1 MNMDAE
7 TLTLVQSKEPPLETL
22 AAVADHAAALGH
34 LADWDRVGVL
44 CDDGPEAVLLVAVDD
59 DRVVGVSRFCLGV
72 DESVSAVV
80 SYCSDDSD
88 GTVDY
93 RVWQGESLSS
103 AQITSLSA
111 LTEVWQWSSEQ
122 SASLNVDELAELFR
136 RLEDGTRQKGRG
148 KAITKSVS
156 QQVCFD
162 AHGRCM
168 FEGCGDDLN
177 LDPVTGVRGNF
188 ATLAHNVASAE
199 TGTRGVLYL
208 SGELSNDPSNILLVC
223 DKHHR
228 VIDTIAK
235 TDYPAS
241 RLSEMRRRH
250 CQAANELLNGLSTLP
265 IPGYCVTWPINQQ
278 YIAVPNSQMVAQA
291 LAPIG
296 ARLDGALH
304 VVTDND
310 DALRTAEADAL
321 WALMPSQI
329 ERTADRILM
338 QVRPHQYRGALF
350 AMGRMPSLVAL
361 GAKLGNKCEITP
373 MLRHRESELWYWPS
387 SEPRND
393 FYEMDGLDSLC
404 SDERAISL
412 RLALT
417 AEPGAFDLTTAG
429 LGLPVVTV
437 RALELGNG
445 SIGHPGTGVVFR
457 QNMQELLHRLRDKHG
472 VREVHLLPCASN
484 AACVF
489 FGQAFD
495 NLHPELIV
503 YDFVEAEHPMVPR
516 LLIRNDENRCM
527 IEAIRA
533 GI

>member
-1 MNMDAE
+1 MKTDVKQ
-7 TLTLVQSKEPPLETL
+7 LTIVQSKEPPLETL
-22 AAVADHAAALGH
+22 AAVADHAAALGQ
-34 LADWDRVGVL
+34 LADWNRVGIL
-44 CDDGPEAVLLVAVDD
+44 CDDGLSAVLLVVVDD
-59 DRVVGVSRFCLGV
+59 ERVVGVSRFCLSV

-93 RVWQGESLSS
+93 RVWQGESLTS

-111 LTEVWQWSSEQ
+111 LTEVWQRSSDQ
-122 SASLNVDELAELFR
+122 SVPLNVDELAALFG

-188 ATLAHNVASAE
+188 STLAHNVASAE

-208 SGELSNDPSNILLVC
+208 SGELSNDPGNIMLLC

-235 TDYPAS
+235 ADYPAH

-250 CQAANELLNGLSTLP
+250 CQAATELLNGLSTHP
-265 IPGYCVTWPINQQ
+265 IPGYCVTWPINQR
-278 YIAVPNSQMVAQA
+278 YIAVPNAQMVSQA

-310 DALRTAEADAL
+310 ESLRTATTDAF
-321 WALMPSQI
+321 WALMPNQI
-329 ERTADRILM
+329 EQTADRILM

-350 AMGRMPSLVAL
+350 AMGRMPPLIAL

-387 SEPRND
+387 AEPRRD
-393 FYEMDGLDSLC
+393 FYEIDGLDSLG
-404 SDERAISL
+404 SNEQAISL
-412 RLALT
+412 QLALT
-417 AEPGAFDLTTAG
+417 AAPGAFDLTTAS
-429 LGLPVVTV
+429 LGLPIVTV
-437 RALELGNG
+437 RAFNLGNG
-445 SIGHPGTGVVFR
+445 ALGHPGDGVVFR
-457 QNMQELLHRLRDKHG
+457 QKMQEVLHKLRDQHG
-472 VREVHLLPCASN
+472 VRQIHLMPCASN

-489 FGQAFD
+489 FGQAYD
-495 NLHPELIV
+495 NYHPEVVI
-503 YDFVEAEHPMVPR
+503 YDFAGADEPMVARIRIRNHENQCVVEAVS
-516 LLIRNDENRCM
+516 N
-527 IEAIRA
+527 
-533 GI
+533 